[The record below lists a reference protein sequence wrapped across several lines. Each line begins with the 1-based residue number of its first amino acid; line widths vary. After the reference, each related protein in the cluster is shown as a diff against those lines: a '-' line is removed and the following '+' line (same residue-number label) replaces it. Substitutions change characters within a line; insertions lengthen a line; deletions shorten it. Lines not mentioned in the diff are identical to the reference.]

1 MIKHLFKIIW
11 NKKKKNFL
19 LLCEMFISFLVMF
32 AVFTLIVNYYRS
44 YKTSMGFTDQN
55 VWAVNFDSHHKFAT
69 ADSAQLF
76 YETLRRNIQ
85 ELPQVKEVSFC
96 GNNYPFANS
105 TSNTDI
111 NFNGKR
117 ISSVNFYRADARY
130 LKTLDVQLLEGR
142 WFDQQDLIAAHKPI
156 VINATLKKEI
166 AGNGPAVGQIIEH
179 DDAKEKMRVIGVIAD
194 MKDKGDYY
202 LSGKGMYNPYDS
214 SSYMSAY
221 TMLIKVTP
229 DANAAFESRLYKLL
243 TGYMKEASVE
253 IEQLSKKRDSM
264 NLTTLIPVIV
274 FLTIAGFL
282 IINVAL
288 GLFGVLWYNINQRKG
303 EIGLRRAIGASGRSV
318 SGQILAEAMVLA
330 TLSVVLGTFFAIQF
344 PLLRVLDIAPVVYIT
359 AIILAILFIYLLVI
373 VCSLYPGKQAA
384 AILPAVALH
393 EE

>member
-1 MIKHLFKIIW
+1 MKEEYREMVTRIPIIDKDYDHLYSNADTFFGGLVRELTGRGNDSGMATFVLIAGLLVLLFLLLPTINLVNLNMTRIMERSSEIGVRKAFGASSRTLVYQFIVENIILTVIGGIIGLILSVIVLQFINSLELIKDLHLSLNINVLLIQYRRVFFLWIIVWRLPGMAHVAVERGHCFKGSIIFIFIPDYMIKHLFKIIW

-166 AGNGPAVGQIIEH
+166 AGNGPAVGQIH
-179 DDAKEKMRVIGVIAD
+179 
-194 MKDKGDYY
+194 
-202 LSGKGMYNPYDS
+202 
-214 SSYMSAY
+214 
-221 TMLIKVTP
+221 
-229 DANAAFESRLYKLL
+229 
-243 TGYMKEASVE
+243 
-253 IEQLSKKRDSM
+253 
-264 NLTTLIPVIV
+264 
-274 FLTIAGFL
+274 
-282 IINVAL
+282 
-288 GLFGVLWYNINQRKG
+288 
-303 EIGLRRAIGASGRSV
+303 RA
-318 SGQILAEAMVLA
+318 
-330 TLSVVLGTFFAIQF
+330 
-344 PLLRVLDIAPVVYIT
+344 
-359 AIILAILFIYLLVI
+359 
-373 VCSLYPGKQAA
+373 
-384 AILPAVALH
+384 
-393 EE
+393 